1 MSTSELINV
10 QAPLIKIEGTAID
23 DDLNSALIEC
33 VVDLMVNGPAMVTV
47 HFDDPEMELTNGT
60 TFELGKA
67 MEVLFDNISLAQVE
81 ITSVEPL
88 LSASERSSLVVRGL
102 HKVHRMHYSRRT
114 VSYQDVTDSDI
125 ISSVTGTAGLSATV
139 AASSSTYKH
148 VMQWNQT
155 DMEFALERARRYG
168 AVMTCN
174 GAGVTFAKPA
184 TAATGPTITFGVE
197 FVDFSLR
204 STTGEQ
210 MGTVEMSTWNPQTKA
225 ALVSSGL
232 TPAAVR
238 RVGDLKLQ
246 SSSVLPG
253 VFGTHTSRFFAASM
267 ADQAAMDTA
276 LQAYVNRMGEE
287 LVEME
292 IECAGNTELVAG
304 AKVAIANIGDRF
316 SGTYYVTSVHHNFS
330 AMGFSTVLQA
340 SSYEP
345 RTFSELVGGGEPR
358 RRVDGVV
365 VGIVT
370 NAGEADASDS
380 AAWGRVRVKFPYL
393 SDSDESWW
401 ARLATPMAGAQ
412 RGFQFYPEVNDEVLV
427 AFEDGDPNRPYVIGS
442 LWNGK
447 DGLPLAPSAAV
458 VSGKVEK
465 RIIKTRVGHMIEF
478 NDKQGEEQILV
489 QDKAG
494 SYIKF
499 EAKSGSE
506 KVTIFST
513 KDMDVLVE
521 SGKLFISAKD
531 YEVKASNTIKQ
542 VSTAASNYEAT
553 GDMTVKSTANVNVT
567 ATSNVKVTGSANAEM
582 TAGVQL
588 KLSGATMAELSG
600 GATLKLGG
608 ALINIG

>member
-10 QAPLIKIEGTAID
+10 QAPLIKIEGSAID
-23 DDLNSALIEC
+23 EALNSAVIEC
-33 VVDLMVNGPAMVTV
+33 VVALMVNGPAMVTV
-47 HFDDPEMELTNGT
+47 HLDDAELELTNGT
-60 TFELGKA
+60 TFELGKR
-67 MEVLFDNISLAQVE
+67 MEVFFNDSSLAQVE

-88 LSASERSSLVVRGL
+88 LTASGRSSLVVRGL

-114 VSYQDVTDSDI
+114 ASYQNVKDSDI
-125 ISSVTGTAGLSATV
+125 ISSVTGAAGLTATV

-155 DMEFALERARRYG
+155 DMEFVLERARRYG
-168 AVMTCN
+168 AVMTCS

-184 TAATGPTITFGVE
+184 DAATGPTITFGVD
-197 FVDFSLR
+197 FDDFSLR
-204 STTGEQ
+204 SSTGEQ
-210 MGTVEMSTWNPQTKA
+210 MGDVEMTTWDPATKA

-232 TPAAVR
+232 SPSAVR
-238 RVGDLKLQ
+238 SVGDLKLA
-246 SSSVLPG
+246 SSSALPG

-267 ADQAAMDTA
+267 ADQAAMDGA
-276 LQAYVNRMGEE
+276 LQAYVNRVGEE

-292 IECAGNTELVAG
+292 TECPGNPALVAG
-304 AKVAIANIGDRF
+304 AKVTIANIGDRF
-316 SGTYYVTSVHHNFS
+316 SGTYYMTSVRHSFS
-330 AMGFSTVLQA
+330 AMGFSTTLQA

-345 RTFSELVGGGEPR
+345 RTFSELVGSGERR

-401 ARLATPMAGAQ
+401 ARLAMPMAGAQ
-412 RGFQFYPEVNDEVLV
+412 RGFQFYPEVDDEVLV

-442 LWNGK
+442 LWNGT
-447 DGLPLAPSAAV
+447 DALPLAPSVAV

-542 VSTAASNYEAT
+542 VSTAASTYEAT
-553 GDMTVKSTANVNVT
+553 GDMTIKSTANVNIS
-567 ATSNVKVTGSANAEM
+567 ATSNVKIAATVNAELS
-582 TAGVQL
+582 ASVQL
-588 KLSGATMAELSG
+588 KMSGATMAELSG
-600 GATLKLGG
+600 GTMLKLGG